1 MKMIN
6 NKLTGRGT
14 AMIVAAP
21 SLFAVSEAI
30 FHANPIVGGAVGVLA
45 GIVAYR
51 HWDDA
56 DAALEALKAG
66 TLNDYEPRA
75 PKRSH
80 SDGGQQERQ
89 PSQRSSRPVAAPLV
103 DGGVN
108 QLIPIGKMRN
118 QKDFARS
125 LKSLK
130 NIIIL
135 GLQGGGKSNTAIH
148 VLKHAVRNG
157 ARLAIIDKH
166 ARAADDSL
174 SAKIAPWKRAFICPV
189 AGDPDSALQVV
200 EAVRGVLDERLDGEK
215 PTYPLILVVDEYSA
229 IMRQKEDGGKWR
241 DAGTEIAGLIEDIVT
256 EGRKCQIFVICIGQ
270 ITNVSRTGGS
280 EIRELFPTRIAHGM
294 SAKQAQLFGF
304 NEQKNLLAGLGKGE
318 IFIQAEEMAEPLH
331 LQVRY
336 ETDDDIRA
344 AASRIPEHEP
354 IEVKRNSED
363 DLDDDNVLPL
373 TRKPRKSKAQEE
385 QEFLERGIAAY
396 EEGATTLPK
405 LAAKMGITEWA
416 ARKLMAAIEMALAAD
431 EKASE

>member
-6 NKLTGRGT
+6 THLTGRGK

-21 SLFAVSEAI
+21 TLFGVSDVI
-30 FHANPIVGGAVGVLA
+30 FHANPIVALAIGTLA

-51 HWDDA
+51 HWDDV
-56 DAALEALKAG
+56 DAGLETLKAG
-66 TLNDYEPRA
+66 AINEYEPREM
-75 PKRSH
+75 K
-80 SDGGQQERQ
+80 G
-89 PSQRSSRPVAAPLV
+89 RSSRG
-103 DGGVN
+103 DGGHGQMQSRPADQKDAIVDL
-108 QLIPIGKMRN
+108 LIPIGKQRN
-118 QKDFARS
+118 GKAFARS

-174 SAKIAPWKRAFICPV
+174 SAKIAPWKKAFICPV
-189 AGDPDSALQVV
+189 AGDPGRALSVV
-200 EAVRGVLDERLDGEK
+200 EAVRGVLDKRLDGEK

-229 IMRQKEDGGKWR
+229 IMRQKEDGGRWQE
-241 DAGTEIAGLIEDIVT
+241 AGVELAGLIEDIVT

-294 SAKQAQLFGF
+294 SAKQATLFGF
-304 NEQKNLLAGLGKGE
+304 SEQKNVLPGLGKGE

-336 ETDDDIRA
+336 EADADIETA
-344 AASRIPEHEP
+344 VARIPAHRP
-354 IEVKRNSED
+354 IEEVDDEDEERQTEDLEEAEDEHPVKKPAGKKATLVEAIQVWNDCGGNIGRPRLQKELQARGLECSD
-363 DLDDDNVLPL
+363 DLARRLLEGIRNRL
-373 TRKPRKSKAQEE
+373 E
-385 QEFLERGIAAY
+385 QQ
-396 EEGATTLPK
+396 
-405 LAAKMGITEWA
+405 
-416 ARKLMAAIEMALAAD
+416 
-431 EKASE
+431 